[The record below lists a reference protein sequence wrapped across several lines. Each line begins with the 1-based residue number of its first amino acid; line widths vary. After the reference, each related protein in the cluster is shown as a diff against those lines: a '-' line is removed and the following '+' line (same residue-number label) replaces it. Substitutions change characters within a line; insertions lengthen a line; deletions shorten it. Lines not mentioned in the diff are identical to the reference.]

1 MRVHRS
7 FRLGLPGCALTI
19 GNFDGVHRGH
29 QAMLALLTSEA
40 RHRGLPSAV
49 MTFEPHPRDHFALL
63 AGKPELAPAR
73 VALLR
78 DKLAELERCGV
89 DHAVVLRFD
98 ARLASMTP
106 QAFMTDVLRDGLKAR
121 YVLVGDD
128 FRFGA
133 KRAGTYAML
142 DEAGAAMGFDVAR
155 MMSYEVHGLRVS
167 SSAVRQALAAG
178 DMTQAAALLG
188 RPYTVSGRV
197 SHGRKLGRDL
207 GFRTL
212 NLRFPHRRPAA
223 SGIFVVQVRGLADR
237 PLPGVAS
244 FGVRPTVEDAGRVL
258 LEVHCLEWPLAAD
271 AGYGRLVQVELLH
284 KLHDELKYDSLEAL
298 RVGIANDTQAARAWH
313 AARPA

>member
-1 MRVHRS
+1 
-7 FRLGLPGCALTI
+7 
-19 GNFDGVHRGH
+19 
-29 QAMLALLTSEA
+29 
-40 RHRGLPSAV
+40 
-49 MTFEPHPRDHFALL
+49 
-63 AGKPELAPAR
+63 
-73 VALLR
+73 
-78 DKLAELERCGV
+78 
-89 DHAVVLRFD
+89 
-98 ARLASMTP
+98 
-106 QAFMTDVLRDGLKAR
+106 MTDVLRDGLKAR

-133 KRAGTYAML
+133 RRAGTYAML
-142 DEAGAAMGFDVAR
+142 DDAGASMGFDVAR

-178 DMTQAAALLG
+178 DMAQATALLG

-212 NLRFPHRRPAA
+212 NLRFPHRQPAA

-298 RVGIANDTQAARAWH
+298 RAGIAADTEAARAWH